1 MRASYMQGE
10 CMAGPAAD
18 GAHKHLVQDE
28 HRAWYGRTEG
38 LKSSLGIRDTSR
50 IILQKSQEFLFWN
63 PRGGSLEVCFWGRGG
78 SGISTQSSLLPP
90 GSSWHLPCSG
100 VSFLGPIQSE
110 PQFYTL
116 SLLYLNTLNGADCLN
131 WRYYAIM
138 IVIIKTIII

>member
-1 MRASYMQGE
+1 
-10 CMAGPAAD
+10 MAGPAAD
-18 GAHKHLVQDE
+18 GAYKHLVQDE
-28 HRAWYGRTEG
+28 HRAWYGRTEV

-63 PRGGSLEVCFWGRGG
+63 PRGVPWRSVFGVGVAQAFLH
-78 SGISTQSSLLPP
+78 SSLLPP
-90 GSSWHLPCSG
+90 GSSGHLPCSG
-100 VSFLGPIQSE
+100 VSLLGPIQSE